1 MIINRLSE
9 LMGERR
15 IKISKLSVDTG
26 IARSTLTPIYYNKSE
41 MIKIDTINKL
51 CKYFQVHV
59 AQFFESTFFD
69 IHFEFNKELEENNV
83 YLKRNDEGIQE
94 YNFNALSTVTIED
107 LNSNKEIIH
116 LNMDCLEDSVLI
128 DTLVDAKGNGK
139 FELAEKSELKFSFY
153 FQSIEEEVLF
163 SKYVAAMSFGMYSVL
178 ISQLTDKYQSF
189 LIETLEKDDNLK
201 ELNRPAV
208 KIEDLINRA
217 NKNFIESIDRT
228 YGPNL

>member
-15 IKISKLSVDTG
+15 IKISKLSAETG

-51 CKYFQVHV
+51 CKYFQVNV
-59 AQFFESTFFD
+59 VQFFESTLFD
-69 IHFEFNKELEENNV
+69 IQFGFNEELEENNV
-83 YLKRNDEGIQE
+83 YLKRNDKGIQD
-94 YNFNALSTVTIED
+94 YNFNALSTVIIED
-107 LNSNKEIIH
+107 INGNKEFIY
-116 LNMDCLEDSVLI
+116 LNVDCLEDSILI
-128 DTLVDAKGNGK
+128 DDLVDVKGNGK

-163 SKYVAAMSFGMYSVL
+163 SKYVSQMSFGMYSVL
-178 ISQLTDKYQSF
+178 ISQLTDNYQKF
-189 LIETLEKDDNLK
+189 LIETLEKDDNFK

-217 NKNFIESIDRT
+217 NKNYIENIDRT
-228 YGPNL
+228 YGPSL